1 MDHFISLVD
10 NINNKVGKLVSWL
23 TLALVILVCFDVLR
37 RYFLNRTDAWIMELE
52 WHMFAIIFLLGA
64 AYTFKESKHVRVDLF
79 YSQFSNKNKALLNI
93 IGGLVLLV
101 PFCILLIYI
110 TSSYA
115 YDSYLLGEGSPDPG
129 GLPHRFIIKS
139 LIPFA
144 FILLLLQAIA
154 EVLKNIKLYK
164 AN

>member
-1 MDHFISLVD
+1 
-10 NINNKVGKLVSWL
+10 
-23 TLALVILVCFDVLR
+23 
-37 RYFLNRTDAWIMELE
+37 MELE

-93 IGGLVLLV
+93 VGGLALLIPFCVLLIV
-101 PFCILLIYI
+101 I
-110 TSSYA
+110 TTSYA
-115 YDSYLLGEGSPDPG
+115 YDSYLLEEGSPDPG
-129 GLPHRFIIKS
+129 GLAYRFIIKS
-139 LIPFA
+139 MIPFA

-154 EVLKNIKLYK
+154 EVLRNIKSYK